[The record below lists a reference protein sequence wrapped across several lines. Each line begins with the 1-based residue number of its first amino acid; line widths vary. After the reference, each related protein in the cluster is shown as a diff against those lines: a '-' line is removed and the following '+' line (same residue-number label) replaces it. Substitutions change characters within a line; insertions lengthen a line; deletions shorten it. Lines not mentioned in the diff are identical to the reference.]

1 MVEALL
7 AQAAVNL
14 LVGKTV
20 EGVLTTIG
28 SDAYKAGLEALKGF
42 FSWKFAGKPELA
54 KVNENP
60 KALESLVEKKA
71 LAEEDFRK
79 ELEKLV
85 NQLQEAIKNVP
96 DATTSYSNVG
106 SVANQNIDSVS
117 GSTVAGR
124 DAIGGNQNNVGG
136 NQSNSTFHQRQI

>member
-14 LVGKTV
+14 IVGKTV
-20 EGVLTTIG
+20 EGALTSIG
-28 SDAYKAGLEALKGF
+28 GDAYKAGLEALKGF

-54 KVNENP
+54 QVNENP
-60 KALESLVEKKA
+60 KALEALVEKKS
-71 LAEEDFRK
+71 LEEEDFKK

-85 NQLQEAIKNVP
+85 NQLQEAINNEP
-96 DATTSYSNVG
+96 NASNSYNNVG
-106 SVANQNIDSVS
+106 SVANQNIGSVS

-124 DAIGGNQNNVGG
+124 DAIGGNQ
-136 NQSNSTFHQRQI
+136 SNSTFH

>member
-20 EGVLTTIG
+20 EGALTSIG
-28 SDAYKAGLEALKGF
+28 SDAYKAGIEALKGF

-54 KVNENP
+54 QVNQNP
-60 KALESLVEKKA
+60 KALESLVENKA
-71 LAEEDFRK
+71 LEEEDFKK

-85 NQLQEAIKNVP
+85 NQLQEAIKNAP
-96 DATTSYSNVG
+96 ESSASYRNIG
-106 SVANQNIDSVS
+106 SVANQNIGSIS

-124 DAIGGNQNNVGG
+124 DAMGGSQN
-136 NQSNSTFHQRQI
+136 TFH